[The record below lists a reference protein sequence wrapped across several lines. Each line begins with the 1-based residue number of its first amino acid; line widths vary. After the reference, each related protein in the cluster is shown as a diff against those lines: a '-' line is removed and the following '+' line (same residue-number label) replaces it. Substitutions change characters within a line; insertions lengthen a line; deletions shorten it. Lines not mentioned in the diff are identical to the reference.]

1 MNNSEKIAL
10 SVAEAASA
18 LGVCKAQV
26 YRYVAEDPA
35 FPAVRIGE
43 KRFVIPCQAL
53 EQWLENRVNERKE
66 G

>member
-1 MNNSEKIAL
+1 MNNNEKIAL

-26 YRYVAEDPA
+26 YRYAAEAPA
-35 FPAVRIGE
+35 FPAVRVGE
-43 KRFVIPCQAL
+43 KRLIVPRQAL
-53 EQWLENRVNERKE
+53 EQWLANRVSERKE